1 MCRDGEDDGRARKA
15 QVIRMGKK
23 EGKKKTY
30 GRQEHERHGEAR
42 EGVLVTSRNLTAVG
56 KEGRNRPE
64 KGEMPHDEGELLVA
78 VVGKEEMV
86 VVCEGLG
93 FLAKILQMK
102 LEKMLCMRGRE
113 REAVKEK

>member
-1 MCRDGEDDGRARKA
+1 M
-15 QVIRMGKK
+15 
-23 EGKKKTY
+23 
-30 GRQEHERHGEAR
+30 
-42 EGVLVTSRNLTAVG
+42 TSRNLTAVG

-113 REAVKEK
+113 REAVKEKCLS